1 MTLSSIMLKI
11 AIALGGIAL
20 LGAILVVV
28 AVMNP
33 PKEYK
38 GAE

>member
-1 MTLSSIMLKI
+1 MNSILL
-11 AIALGGIAL
+11 AVSVALGGIAL
-20 LGAILVVV
+20 LGAILVIV

-38 GAE
+38 GDL